1 MNSRDQD
8 FKPDLYVIGRIIK
21 TLMEEGPLNRTKL
34 ATYSGLA
41 YDKLITYLEWMNSRK
56 FVAEERGLVVVLD
69 EGIKTYQRLVEW
81 ILKYVGKLKFSR
93 RRF

>member
-1 MNSRDQD
+1 M
-8 FKPDLYVIGRIIK
+8 IARIIK
-21 TLMEEGPLNRTKL
+21 TLMEEGPLNKTKL

-41 YDKLITYLEWMNSRK
+41 YDKFITYLEWMCSRE
-56 FVAEERGLVVVLD
+56 FVAEEEGLIVVLD